1 MDTSRREI
9 IGGLGRGLVAA
20 RSMTAQQPQTAQT
33 PAVIPLRQGKI
44 TRLFKTPEGFPNALA
59 ASPQGW
65 WVGEQKTDHACL
77 LDWNGKLLKTIRT
90 EAKNTSGIAW
100 GDGALWMCANAAPN
114 GIYRTDLDSNTM
126 SHRQIPLGGGGCH
139 GAEYADGKLWIAA
152 LRLRGILRV
161 DAKTWEPEFLIPYS
175 VPRAH
180 GLALDNGFAW
190 LVTGRED
197 GKAGLNKYEAST
209 GRLVESVRFDEL
221 YPDPHGLAFHEG
233 SLYTCDA
240 GIHPGWPESVSPT
253 TGYICR
259 IEIS

>member
-1 MDTSRREI
+1 MDTSRREM
-9 IGGLGRGLVAA
+9 IGQLGLGCMLA
-20 RSMTAQQPQTAQT
+20 RSLRAQT
-33 PAVIPLRQGKI
+33 SQPTPAAPTVPVRKGKI

-59 ASPQGW
+59 ASPEGW

-77 LDWNGKLLKTIRT
+77 LDWNGKLLKTVRT

-100 GDGALWMCANAAPN
+100 GDGAIWMCANAAPN
-114 GIYRTDLDSNTM
+114 GIYRTDLDSHTI

-139 GAEYADGKLWIAA
+139 GAAYADGKLWIAA

-161 DAKTWEPEFLIPYS
+161 DLKTWEPEYLIPYN

-180 GLALDNGFAW
+180 GVAIDNGSVW
-190 LVTGRED
+190 LVTGLAE
-197 GKAGLNKYEAST
+197 GKAGLNKYDASS
-209 GRLVESVRFDEL
+209 GQLVESVRFDEL

-233 SLYTCDA
+233 AMYTCDA